1 MRPVMGR
8 RVVLIPFGMLVVLG
22 LPLSMSLQIRDDRP
36 ALLPPGVTVPERTLP
51 TVLPE
56 PDVPGTPVGPVGPA
70 PEVPAVGGVAAQ
82 ARLVG
87 LVEAAALLAQ
97 DEGRSRL
104 TVDALAGVAFDVTA
118 LLDGG
123 DGADEPGE
131 VSVFVTPDVLG
142 LAAPDGTGTCW
153 YLTERPGTGRSYGR
167 GSPCTGQAAV
177 LATGSSW

>member
-8 RVVLIPFGMLVVLG
+8 RVVLIPLGILVALG

-36 ALLPPGVTVPERTLP
+36 VLLPPGVTVPERSLP
-51 TVLPE
+51 TVLPVFPT
-56 PDVPGTPVGPVGPA
+56 PDVPAATVSRPL
-70 PEVPAVGGVAAQ
+70 EVPATGSDATQ

-87 LVEAAALLAQ
+87 LVDAAATLAQ
-97 DEGRSRL
+97 AEGRSRL
-104 TVDALAGVAFDVTA
+104 TIDALAGVAVDVTV
-118 LLDGG
+118 LIEGG

-153 YLTERPGTGRSYGR
+153 YLTERPGTGRAYGR
-167 GSPCTGQAAV
+167 GNPCTGQAAV